1 MTRYRINMEPHI
13 PPHRRQEEPL
23 TTDKDALV
31 ARFRAALKLIY
42 PDDITPMGRRM
53 LERILDEEAGS
64 TPPCHNCG
72 DTTRIKAKA
81 SRGDETR
88 YFCHDSEKSCYNAY
102 RGNYFAD

>member
-1 MTRYRINMEPHI
+1 MTTEY
-13 PPHRRQEEPL
+13 L
-23 TTDKDALV
+23 ALV
-31 ARFRAALKLIY
+31 ARIRAALILIS
-42 PDDITPMGRRM
+42 PDEITPMGRRM
-53 LERILDEEAGS
+53 LERILDDATGS
-64 TPPCHNCG
+64 TPACHNCG